1 LAKSKSV
8 YILGVEAKDLYN
20 ADHLINSDTKGYSTK
35 NTKNYKNALDYSLD
49 LIKTREIYEKV
60 YRNQRFSFTSNGKE
74 FTNRAV
80 VVKFNYSYKEYNKA
94 SKNIYVKAGYLYR
107 DVQDKI
113 KDGTYFVNGELIC
126 ICVNS
131 KITNPV
137 KKGLTDFFSYDE
149 DKQCYVK
156 LKEPTNILTKSEL
169 RKYLYK
175 NGFTCNGISFVRD
188 KRSSGSSRV
197 GKCLFIDEKMYKNML
212 KWEKCGLEISE
223 GDDVDLAAFES
234 YIALPS
240 SSCIDTIEIQP
251 ENFLVIN
258 DYDSEFEDDVISV
271 EYQDGQLVSN
281 DKKCMVKNSIFDG
294 ESIMDESLFADY
306 SDRSMLLL
314 RNRFFKSACFKG
326 RVQKWFED
334 NKITDVS
341 QLNGFTL
348 AKNINDIKIITT
360 PSSIKYLKFG
370 TLQQWFDNLYTTFGI
385 VKYEKP
391 THYLDGRMVQCHYQL
406 INTLQLSKNDV
417 EEIVKPSLD
426 YISRIRE
433 DPDILRYHIKY
444 PYDDDEEITSL
455 KSKNEIIFKLLGM
468 NSNFSKTK
476 MYYDFRNDLVK
487 SMIGNLKQGHILI
500 NGNYS
505 TLLGNGVEMLQE
517 AIGTF
522 KGKSILGVGN
532 IHSKR
537 FGYDKT
543 ILGSRSPH
551 ICSGNVLLAR
561 NVENSLIDTYFDLSN
576 EVVYIN
582 SIGEN
587 ILQRL
592 SGADFDSDTVLLTDN
607 QTLIN
612 AAIKNYSKFKVPT
625 CFVSAKKT
633 KRHYTAE
640 DKCDLDI
647 KTGTNKIGEIVNLSQ
662 LLNSIMWDNIYT
674 ESKKSHL
681 SCTECVENNL
691 EIYKDICILAVMS
704 GIEIDKAKKEFD
716 VNTEKEIKRLKA
728 KYAIYV
734 DETHND
740 IVEQKYVK
748 PYFFKMITLNNGYTL
763 NPKHKYR
770 YFNTP
775 MDYLQQ
781 EINRFNFRS
790 NRIGYDVIPFSDIVK
805 PCLSYGIGSAY
816 YEKKDRII
824 NLIKDLKNEINKL
837 YVDYENK
844 PKEEK
849 EDIRV
854 AVSEIKQECV
864 NYINDISIPTPTMY
878 LILKEI
884 DNKSNK
890 GYARLIFNTLFGT
903 PNKTFFQMIIDN
915 SEKIYKVEENEYGS
929 IQLFDYHF
937 VKTIA

>member
-1 LAKSKSV
+1 MAKSKSV

-94 SKNIYVKAGYLYR
+94 SKNSYVKAGYLYR

-294 ESIMDESLFADY
+294 ESIMDENLFADY

-370 TLQQWFDNLYTTFGI
+370 TLQQWFDNLYTTFGV

-406 INTLQLSKNDV
+406 INTLQLSKSDV
-417 EEIVKPSLD
+417 EKLLQPSLD
-426 YISRIRE
+426 YITKIRE
-433 DPDILRYHIKY
+433 DPDVLRYHIKY
-444 PYDDDEEITSL
+444 PYNENEEITPL
-455 KSKNEIIFKLLGM
+455 KSKNEIIFTLLGM

-487 SMIGNLKQGHILI
+487 SMIGNLKQGHVLI

-505 TLLGNGVEMLQE
+505 TLLGNGIEMLQQ

-522 KGKSILGVGN
+522 NGESVIGTGN

-537 FGYDKT
+537 FEYNK
-543 ILGSRSPH
+543 ILLGSRSPH
-551 ICSGNVLLAR
+551 ICSGNVFLAT
-561 NVENSLIDTYFDLSN
+561 NVRNSLIDTYFDLSN
-576 EVVYIN
+576 EVVYVN
-582 SIGEN
+582 AIGEN
-587 ILQRL
+587 IQQRL
-592 SGADFDSDTVLLTDN
+592 NGCDYDSDSFLLTDN
-607 QTLIN
+607 QILIS
-612 AAIKNYSKFKVPT
+612 AAQKNYDKFKVPT

-633 KRHYTAE
+633 KRHYTSE

-662 LLNSIMWDNIYT
+662 LLNSIMWNNIYK
-674 ESKKSHL
+674 ESKQTHKEYSD
-681 SCTECVENNL
+681 CVNNNL
-691 EIYKDICILAVMS
+691 DIYKDICILAVMS

-716 VNTEKEIKRLKA
+716 VNTEKEIRRLKS
-728 KYAIYV
+728 KYAIYEKEII
-734 DETHND
+734 DDFE
-740 IVEQKYVK
+740 IEKYVK
-748 PYFFKMITLNNGYTL
+748 PMFFKMITLNNGYKL
-763 NPKHKYR
+763 NPKHKYK

-775 MDYLQQ
+775 MDYLQKI
-781 EINRFNFRS
+781 INQFNFRK
-790 NRIGYDVIPFSDIVK
+790 NRIKFDMIPFSDIVK
-805 PCLSYGIGSAY
+805 PYSMYGVATSY
-816 YEKKDRII
+816 YEKKDRVIG
-824 NLIKDLKNEINKL
+824 LIKDLKVEINKL
-837 YVDYENK
+837 YDDYDNK
-844 PKEEK
+844 SKNEK
-849 EDIRV
+849 DEIKLQV
-854 AVSEIKQECV
+854 AEIKQECV
-864 NYINDISIPTPTMY
+864 DYINDISIPIPAMY

-884 DNKSNK
+884 DNCANS
-890 GYARLIFNTLFGT
+890 GYGRLIFNTLFGT
-903 PNKTFFQMIIDN
+903 PNKTFFQMIKDN
-915 SEKIYKVEENEYGS
+915 SDKIYKVEENEFGS
-929 IQLFDYHF
+929 IKLFDYYF
-937 VKTIA
+937 VKIVA